1 MSNIIGVKR
10 RGERGCAEVEREGG
24 RERERVRERER
35 EREKRERERER
46 EGGREGG
53 REMDETMKTRKEE
66 MMRKS
71 APCLP

>member
-1 MSNIIGVKR
+1 MCRS
-10 RGERGCAEVEREGG
+10 REGG
-24 RERERVRERER
+24 RERERER
-35 EREKRERERER
+35 
-46 EGGREGG
+46 GGREGG